1 MIQTVKK
8 DDKTVT
14 IETTEGIFKRT
25 FLDDIQEVLVHSDR
39 VLVRLNYMD
48 KSKTLGNRNIFCLN
62 ERGDV
67 LWQIQDP
74 DTYPPGFPKSDSPF
88 VGVRITK
95 DNKLRA
101 TSWDSHGYEVD
112 INTGMLSNAE
122 FTK

>member
-88 VGVRITK
+88 VGMRITN

-101 TSWDSHGYEVD
+101 TS
-112 INTGMLSNAE
+112 
-122 FTK
+122 